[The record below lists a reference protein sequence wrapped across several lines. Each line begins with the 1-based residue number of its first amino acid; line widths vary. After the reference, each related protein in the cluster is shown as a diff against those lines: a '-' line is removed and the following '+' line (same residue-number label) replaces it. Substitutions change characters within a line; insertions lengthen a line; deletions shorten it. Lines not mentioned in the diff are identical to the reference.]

1 MTIVLI
7 AIALYLV
14 ASGWLVASVQRDDD
28 ASRSWL
34 LPANLALL
42 LHGATHYLAWRGSGI
57 TDLHFFAALSLAGLG
72 MAILTAIVGA
82 SGRMRALGVVV
93 FPLAALTLLAGSRR
107 RPAAVLRLRAPRA
120 QRNEHHRKRHDNP
133 SPATQPTPAYAELAH
148 VGSPIHCSVMATT
161 SVTLAPTDAVSA
173 DGTGHASAARSCP
186 RHPRDPRC
194 PC

>member
-57 TDLHFFAALSLAGLG
+57 TDLPGQRLQLLDRGRT
-72 MAILTAIVGA
+72 IDVGA
-82 SGRMRALGVVV
+82 DHHHL
-93 FPLAALTLLAGSRR
+93 LLALFLQ
-107 RPAAVLRLRAPRA
+107 VL
-120 QRNEHHRKRHDNP
+120 
-133 SPATQPTPAYAELAH
+133 
-148 VGSPIHCSVMATT
+148 G
-161 SVTLAPTDAVSA
+161 
-173 DGTGHASAARSCP
+173 
-186 RHPRDPRC
+186 
-194 PC
+194 